1 MYMVQGW
8 GKRVKLFLNLEKYRT
23 VTGSLR
29 TIMINGKKI
38 NEPKEISD
46 ALYEFHQTLSKME
59 LSWSEELIQSLLDE
73 VSLPKLNDNQAL
85 EWGGVMN

>member
-1 MYMVQGW
+1 MVQGW
-8 GKRVKLFLNLEKYRT
+8 GKIVKLFLNLEKYRT
-23 VTGSLR
+23 VTVSLR

-59 LSWSEELIQSLLDE
+59 FS
-73 VSLPKLNDNQAL
+73 
-85 EWGGVMN
+85 